1 MGQANEPVVMKLM
14 RRLRGSTR
22 VLLILLA
29 LTTLTVAAC
38 SSSASAPKGSSANGA
53 TVISLKSL
61 MFMPEDL
68 KIKVGTRVTWRN
80 DEPISHTVTSGNV
93 TGVDK
98 STGLRTG
105 QKPDGLFNATLKG
118 NGDTFSY
125 TFTKA
130 GTYPYYCSIHYGM
143 NANVIVTG

>member
-1 MGQANEPVVMKLM
+1 MKLM
-14 RRLRGSTR
+14 RRLRRPSR
-22 VLLILLA
+22 VLLALIV
-29 LTTLTVAAC
+29 LTTLTVAGC
-38 SSSASAPKGSSANGA
+38 SSSASPSGESSADGA

-68 KIKVGTRVTWRN
+68 TVNVGTKVTWRN
-80 DEPISHTVTSGNV
+80 DEPISHTVTSGPV

-105 QKPDGLFNATLKG
+105 QKPDGLFNGTLKG

-143 NANVIVTG
+143 SAKIIVTG